1 MANKDGTN
9 AQRGFT
15 LLEVLVAVLVL
26 SVGLL
31 GIAGLQLKA
40 LQGAHLGYQRSVASL
55 AAQDVQERL
64 WFELA
69 QRIDTDDEALCPQ
82 DNLTELTNVDSSW
95 HTQWSDLL
103 PELEEAAIQ
112 HESSLGCAFE
122 ITIDWQD
129 DRFSEE
135 GDVSELS
142 YHFRLP
148 VTAEEET

>member
-1 MANKDGTN
+1 MANKDSIN

-55 AAQDVQERL
+55 SAQDAQERL

-69 QRIDTDDEALCPQ
+69 KRIDADDEALCPQ
-82 DNLTELTNVDSSW
+82 QNLAELTNSDSSW

-103 PELEEAAIQ
+103 PELRQGAIQ
-112 HESSLGCAFE
+112 HEPGLGCAFE
-122 ITIDWQD
+122 VTIDWQD
-129 DRFSEE
+129 DRFTAE

-148 VTAEEET
+148 VTEGEES